1 MKCSGFQS
9 GRRGLHSLAVI
20 FLLTMWGSQSAWASD
35 LWDRLRSDRYV
46 LLMRHAYAP
55 GVGDPTGYSL
65 HRCETQRNLNP
76 QGLVQAE
83 GIGQWLRS
91 QGVLSAQVYSSIW
104 CRCQQTAERLK
115 YGPVTIE
122 PALASFFDQP
132 QQASPQTRALEQL
145 IARKLIDKGDRALIL
160 VTHHVNIEAYMGR
173 AIGSGDM
180 VLAQVTPQ
188 GRVIDFVIYPSP

>member
-9 GRRGLHSLAVI
+9 GRRGLHSLAVV

-132 QQASPQTRALEQL
+132 QQASPQST
-145 IARKLIDKGDRALIL
+145 
-160 VTHHVNIEAYMGR
+160 
-173 AIGSGDM
+173 GSLWFFRWFPLSRS
-180 VLAQVTPQ
+180 VSH
-188 GRVIDFVIYPSP
+188 R

>member
-9 GRRGLHSLAVI
+9 GRRGLHSLAVVL
-20 FLLTMWGSQSAWASD
+20 LLTMWGSQSAWASD

-76 QGLVQAE
+76 QGLAQAE

-115 YGPVTIE
+115 
-122 PALASFFDQP
+122 
-132 QQASPQTRALEQL
+132 
-145 IARKLIDKGDRALIL
+145 
-160 VTHHVNIEAYMGR
+160 
-173 AIGSGDM
+173 
-180 VLAQVTPQ
+180 
-188 GRVIDFVIYPSP
+188 